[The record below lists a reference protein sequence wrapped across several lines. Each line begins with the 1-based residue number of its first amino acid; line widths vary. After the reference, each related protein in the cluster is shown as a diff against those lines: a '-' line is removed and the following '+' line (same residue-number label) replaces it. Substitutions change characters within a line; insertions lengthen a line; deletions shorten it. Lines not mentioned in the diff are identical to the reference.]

1 MVMDR
6 LIEERIAKNNATF
19 REANEQIS
27 AAAGV
32 YQVDMPIPFL
42 CECPTSTC
50 REIVRLRLEDYEKI
64 RADSRWF
71 LNVPGHQAAEGASVV
86 VEECDGYVIVEKV
99 GRAGEIVE
107 ALDERKAAEQETG

>member
-1 MVMDR
+1 MDR
-6 LIEERIAKNNATF
+6 LIEERIAKNNAIF

-42 CECPTSTC
+42 CECPAPTC
-50 REIVRLRLEDYEKI
+50 REIVRLELEEYEAI
-64 RADSRWF
+64 RADSRRF
-71 LNVPGHQAAEGASVV
+71 LNVPGHHDAAQEAAVV
-86 VEECDGYVIVEKV
+86 VEERDGYVIIEKV